1 MWTRSY
7 DITTSPNTSPDMELS
22 RIGQVQFVQVVEL
35 NKTSYQVF
43 LLFLLSSHYKL
54 RDVT

>member
-7 DITTSPNTSPDMELS
+7 DITTSPNTSPDIELS

-43 LLFLLSSHYKL
+43 LLFPLSSHYKL